1 MEIHHFAIICR
12 HDLLKKQFIRLYP
25 RNFKMD
31 IKSWLES
38 FNHGFTLIVVFPAIV
53 CLGLY
58 LTVKLKFIQVSKLTQ
73 SVLCLTKKDNES
85 EGSISR
91 FGAISAVLA
100 GNFGTGNISGM
111 AIAISAGGPG
121 ALVWMWIMAFFGAAI
136 QYASCI
142 LSVSFRSK
150 IKNEYVGGPM
160 YYLRDGLGYKGLA
173 SLFAIFTIFGAITV
187 GNFAQINSVILP
199 LEKMDLN
206 PFYCSLFIAVFVGI
220 VILGGIK
227 RLAHFA
233 SYIIPF
239 KALLYLGTIFV
250 IIFFNHEKV
259 IPAFKIMFNS
269 AFDFSSF
276 VGGVLGAGVLKAITT
291 GFDRGLFATDAGTGI
306 VPILQAS
313 ARSENPVMDGIATLI
328 APLVVMTVCTATGLV
343 LIMTGAWEVPGLQST
358 NMVTYAFSQGLG
370 SSLGNYIIIG
380 CLILFAYTTI
390 LAWAYCGEKALGFL
404 LGAEKGL
411 WFRWAYI
418 ALIPIGT
425 LLYVDVIWSLAD
437 IAITFMLT
445 INLIGVMKL
454 SKLVIDKSR
463 QFELSA
469 EDQPISSL
477 SSSQY

>member
-1 MEIHHFAIICR
+1 
-12 HDLLKKQFIRLYP
+12 LLV
-25 RNFKMD
+25 
-31 IKSWLES
+31 S
-38 FNHGFTLIVVFPAIV
+38 FNHGFTLVIVFPAIV

-58 LTVKLKFIQVSKLTQ
+58 LTFKLKCIQVSKLGQ
-73 SVLCLTKKDNES
+73 SISCLTKKDKS
-85 EGSISR
+85 HEGSISR

-111 AIAISAGGPG
+111 AIAVATGGPG
-121 ALVWMWIMAFFGAAI
+121 ALVWMWVMAFFGAAI

-150 IKNEYVGGPM
+150 INEEYVGGPM

-199 LEKMDLN
+199 LQKMDLN
-206 PFYCSLFIAVFVGI
+206 PLYCSLFIAAFVGV

-227 RLAHFA
+227 RIAHFA

-239 KALLYLGTIFV
+239 KALLYLGTICV
-250 IIFFNHEKV
+250 ILFLNYGKI
-259 IPAFKIMFNS
+259 IPAFKIMFHY
-269 AFDFSSF
+269 AFDFSS
-276 VGGVLGAGVLKAITT
+276 VMGGILGTGVLKAITT

-313 ARSENPVMDGIATLI
+313 ARSEHPVMDGIATLI
-328 APLVVMTVCTATGLV
+328 APLVVMVVCTATGLV
-343 LIMTGAWEVPGLQST
+343 LIMTGAWQVPDLQST
-358 NMVTYAFSQGLG
+358 NMVTYAFSQGL
-370 SSLGNYIIIG
+370 SSVIGNYIIIG

-390 LAWAYCGEKALGFL
+390 LAWAYCGEKAFGFL
-404 LGAEKGL
+404 FGPKKGI
-411 WFRWAYI
+411 WFRWVYI
-418 ALIPIGT
+418 ALIPVGS

-445 INLIGVMKL
+445 LNLIGIMKL
-454 SKLVIDKSR
+454 SKQVIDSSR
-463 QFELSA
+463 QFELLTKN
-469 EDQPISSL
+469 PII
-477 SSSQY
+477 QEA